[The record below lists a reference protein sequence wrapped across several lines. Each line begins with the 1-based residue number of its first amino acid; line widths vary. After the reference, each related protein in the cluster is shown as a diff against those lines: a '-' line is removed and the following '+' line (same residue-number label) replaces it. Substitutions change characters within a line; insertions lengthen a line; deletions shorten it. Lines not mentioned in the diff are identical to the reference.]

1 MTEVSCDC
9 SFDLLPEIEK
19 CPKTGSNCLT
29 DYKGETTSF
38 DKTAIERRIQNQSRM
53 PESQYQDAYKAV
65 TVAQDILS
73 FKGDKKDFYSMSNK
87 IWSSP
92 NYLRN
97 QSDRANPSRGRAYT
111 SHGTR
116 NPSFG
121 VDLNKPGYVNV
132 PTRGNSTTSTITGNR
147 PGAMTPGGQGVDVK
161 HGSYHRY
168 LAKKKGFILSKNKV
182 DINTTPAPLEGLN
195 SMYSFRKNP
204 AKKSSTIN
212 NMSYKFVPVS
222 LNSNC
227 KDCSNS
233 FLNK

>member
-1 MTEVSCDC
+1 MGDLLCDC
-9 SFDLLPEIEK
+9 SLDFLPQIEK
-19 CPKTGSNCLT
+19 CPKTGFNCLT
-29 DYKGETTSF
+29 DYKGEGTSF
-38 DKTAIERRIQNQSRM
+38 DKTVIERKIQNQSRM
-53 PESQYQDAYKAV
+53 PESQYQDANKAV

-97 QSDRANPSRGRAYT
+97 QSDRSTPSRSGAYIST
-111 SHGTR
+111 GVR
-116 NPSFG
+116 KPAFG
-121 VDLNKPGYVNV
+121 NDLNMSGYVNV

-168 LAKKKGFILSKNKV
+168 LAKKKGFILSKNRV
-182 DINTTPAPLEGLN
+182 DIDTPPTPLEGPN
-195 SMYSFRKNP
+195 NMYYFRKNP
-204 AKKSSTIN
+204 ANNSSTIN

-227 KDCSNS
+227 YDCSNS